1 MPDVVS
7 LFPELDE
14 VVSDGGD
21 VANSMGVYME
31 RQRCG
36 LAPMSAFGGKADSLA
51 HLSECPLIAR
61 SGHWRWPHAFGTPY
75 CADVDLGK

>member
-1 MPDVVS
+1 MPDPVS

-36 LAPMSAFGGKADSLA
+36 LAPMSAIGGKADVPA
-51 HLSECPLIAR
+51 CPSGCLLIAT
-61 SGHWRWPHAFGTPY
+61 SGHSSISVPASEQF
-75 CADVDLGK
+75 L

>member
-1 MPDVVS
+1 MPDPVS

-36 LAPMSAFGGKADSLA
+36 LSPMSAFGGKADVREL
-51 HLSECPLIAR
+51 HVCL
-61 SGHWRWPHAFGTPY
+61 
-75 CADVDLGK
+75 